1 MGLDNLSDIQYNK
14 NKEVSMMEKAIG
26 QAIRE
31 ARKKKDLTQEETSK
45 KVGCSRTY
53 LAEIESGKYS
63 PGWEV
68 LRKLAK
74 ELKINL
80 NSLL

>member
-1 MGLDNLSDIQYNK
+1 
-14 NKEVSMMEKAIG
+14 MEKAIG

-31 ARKKKDLTQEETSK
+31 ARKKKDLTQEEVSK

-53 LAEIESGKYS
+53 LAEIESGKYL